1 MDNEKI
7 INEDNSDSGE
17 EIRMSNFS
25 MIISGKIIWQLLASN
40 KETNIKETMNLK
52 LLSFEINVL
61 FDECNE
67 PRMRLVRSRDFVDTL
82 DMNMTKKV

>member
-25 MIISGKIIWQLLASN
+25 MIISIVFVSLVVVFLFAKI
-40 KETNIKETMNLK
+40 M
-52 LLSFEINVL
+52 
-61 FDECNE
+61 FD
-67 PRMRLVRSRDFVDTL
+67 
-82 DMNMTKKV
+82 